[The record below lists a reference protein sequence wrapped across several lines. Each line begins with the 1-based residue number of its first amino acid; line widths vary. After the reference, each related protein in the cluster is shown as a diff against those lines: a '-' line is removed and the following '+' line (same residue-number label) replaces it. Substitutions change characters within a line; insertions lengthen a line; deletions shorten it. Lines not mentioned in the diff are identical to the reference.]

1 MNAELLHNEIS
12 TDTSDEIRRMVRAR
26 LMQLSGAER
35 MQIGSEMF
43 ESARTMILA
52 SLPEDLP
59 LHEKKRRL
67 FERCYGNELDF
78 TPDFTQGINTSVS
91 D

>member
-1 MNAELLHNEIS
+1 VSKPTLQDEMSN
-12 TDTSDEIRRMVRAR
+12 DTSEEVRQMVRER
-26 LMQLSGAER
+26 MMSLTGAER
-35 MQIGSEMF
+35 MIIGSEMF
-43 ESARTMILA
+43 ESARRMILA
-52 SLPEDLP
+52 SLPADLP

-78 TPDFTQGINTSVS
+78 TPDFTQGINSVS

>member
-1 MNAELLHNEIS
+1 MNVEPLHHEAS
-12 TDTSDEIRRMVRAR
+12 TDTSDEIKQMVRAR
-26 LMQLSGAER
+26 IMQLSGAER
-35 MQIGSEMF
+35 MKIGSQMF
-43 ESARTMILA
+43 ESARRMILA
-52 SLPEDLP
+52 SLPADLP